1 MYSASDFE
9 KLWFL
14 YKTGGEPKGI
24 SLNSFSSSHG
34 AFLNPSE
41 GMSPEEMSRYI
52 QFLFHHLICVGK
64 SF

>member
-14 YKTGGEPKGI
+14 CITEGESKGI
-24 SLNSFSSSHG
+24 SLNSFCASHA

-41 GMSPEEMSRYI
+41 GMSPEEMSCYI

-64 SF
+64 SI

>member
-24 SLNSFSSSHG
+24 SLNAFCVNHG
-34 AFLNPSE
+34 VPFNPSE